1 MFVKMC
7 AHRLSKDA
15 MSSRVGSVKHRPKRE
30 TPRNEDEDIVDKQR
44 RGCLI
49 IGPAFRKEELGFR
62 ELLGR
67 AKAATPRKRNR

>member
-44 RGCLI
+44 RGRDEQPYRPRHLDCETFR
-49 IGPAFRKEELGFR
+49 AFSTRTRYDG
-62 ELLGR
+62 
-67 AKAATPRKRNR
+67 

>member
-1 MFVKMC
+1 MC

-15 MSSRVGSVKHRPKRE
+15 MLSRVGFVKHKPKRE
-30 TPRNEDEDIVDKQR
+30 SPRNEDEDIVDKQR

-49 IGPAFRKEELGFR
+49 IGPAFRKGELGFR

-67 AKAATPRKRNR
+67 AKAVTPRMRNR